1 MLQIP
6 LLSRILVCSLLCC
19 LFNAFN
25 AEKISNGKLD
35 EEVEKVKKLK
45 GPLLVG
51 KVAIVTG
58 GASGIGRSV
67 CQVLDR
73 EGAKVIIADIND
85 KKANETLD
93 LLKGKNHT
101 AIHTDV
107 SVRANV
113 THLFKKVEEIYG
125 TVDIVI
131 NSAGII
137 QTPSLFTNTSEA
149 EFDKVISVNLRGT
162 YLITQAAVTTMLKN
176 ENATGRTILNIASV
190 SGKGGR
196 RFLSSYSASK
206 GAVIAFTKSVA
217 LEVALKG
224 IRVNTILPGFTD
236 TPMTQGTPEKVR
248 KGIIEEIPM
257 KRIATPLEMSEVI
270 VFMCGPRSTYMVGA
284 DRPGV
289 RRDVS
294 LKRDHQ

>member
-6 LLSRILVCSLLCC
+6 LLSRTLVCLLLCR

-25 AEKISNGKLD
+25 AEGSSNGILNK
-35 EEVEKVKKLK
+35 EVEAVKKLK
-45 GPLLVG
+45 GPLLLG

-73 EGAKVIIADIND
+73 EGAHVVIADIND
-85 KKANETLD
+85 TRANETLK
-93 LLKGKNHT
+93 LLRGQNHT

-107 SVRANV
+107 SVRENV
-113 THLFKKVEEIYG
+113 TNLFKKVEEIYG
-125 TVDIVI
+125 TVHIVI

-137 QTPSLFTNTSEA
+137 QRPSLFTNTSEA
-149 EFDKVISVNLRGT
+149 EFDKVLSVNLYGT
-162 YLITQAAVTTMLKN
+162 YLVTQAAVTMMLKN

-206 GAVIAFTKSVA
+206 GAVISFTKSVA
-217 LEVALKG
+217 LEVAVKG

-236 TPMTQGTPEKVR
+236 TPMTQGTPDKVR
-248 KGIIEEIPM
+248 EGIIAEIPM
-257 KRIATPLEMSEVI
+257 KRIAKPIEMSEMI
-270 VFMCGPRSTYMVGA
+270 VFMCGPRSTYMVGSA
-284 DRPGV
+284 V
-289 RRDVS
+289 LVS
-294 LKRDHQ
+294 GGTFL

>member
-6 LLSRILVCSLLCC
+6 LLSRTLVCLLLCR

-25 AEKISNGKLD
+25 AEGSSNGILNK
-35 EEVEKVKKLK
+35 EVEDVKKLK
-45 GPLLVG
+45 GPLLLG

-73 EGAKVIIADIND
+73 EGAQVIIADIND
-85 KKANETLD
+85 AKANETLG
-93 LLKGKNHT
+93 LLKGENHM

-113 THLFKKVEEIYG
+113 THLFERVEQIYG

-137 QTPSLFTNTSEA
+137 QRPSLFTNTSEA
-149 EFDKVISVNLRGT
+149 AFDKVLSVNLCGT
-162 YLITQAAVTTMLKN
+162 YLVTQAAVTLMLKN
-176 ENATGRTILNIASV
+176 ENATGRVILNIASV
-190 SGKGGR
+190 SGRGGR

-206 GAVIAFTKSVA
+206 GAVISFTKSVA
-217 LEVALKG
+217 LEVALLG
-224 IRVNTILPGFTD
+224 IRVNTTSPWFHGHTHDTGYPPIL
-236 TPMTQGTPEKVR
+236 
-248 KGIIEEIPM
+248 
-257 KRIATPLEMSEVI
+257 LE
-270 VFMCGPRSTYMVGA
+270 TA
-284 DRPGV
+284 
-289 RRDVS
+289 
-294 LKRDHQ
+294 